1 MDEFERENMRW
12 APRSQPAKGPA
23 RLCRFCFFSI
33 LLPITFLCVPLYMR
47 FVSLRPHVFTLS
59 PTDMKLL
66 NHEHRVSTTWC
77 RAQTLKMN
85 STFRAYL
92 LPERPKLRSQ
102 KHRVQMER
110 KIVELEDDMKEYWG
124 FYLLKHSH
132 YKVSVCSRHE
142 GASVVVI
149 KHSKNVQ
156 RCAWLGELD
165 SAEESD
171 EISNEF
177 DFKNEVLDVE
187 EEQARPSIELEA
199 SSEESMQMMPATS
212 KELNTSLANIQRWS
226 PGSRKKLVKHLIQ
239 QMLNDRSSGQQE
251 EKLMALSQQFGLA
264 GDPESEQEI
273 RAEAVTVRALNL
285 TDTDQA
291 GEVFGDFNGGAEYG
305 NSQVFNLFNQGKF
318 NQKNVD
324 GNKKDTSN
332 EETRSSWSSSEEALA
347 ACEGAVDNIAL
358 DGATRCNENSTFEEM
373 WPFMTHLEHNVDS
386 TGFYYFIF
394 TNDNEIT
401 NNFVAASFDMRK
413 TVFDVT
419 SRSQECNSTECR
431 IPLSFMSQEHLVLE
445 VPQQENAECEYEA
458 EGVTNYYQCN
468 TVVTAESIC
477 EPRGSVYMTF
487 LLLVPFFILLFAY
500 I

>member
-1 MDEFERENMRW
+1 
-12 APRSQPAKGPA
+12 
-23 RLCRFCFFSI
+23 
-33 LLPITFLCVPLYMR
+33 MR
-47 FVSLRPHVFTLS
+47 FVSLRPHVFTIS

-92 LPERPKLRSQ
+92 LPERPKLRAQ

-124 FYLLKHSH
+124 FYLLRDSH

-142 GASVVVI
+142 GASVVVV

-177 DFKNEVLDVE
+177 DFKSEVLDVE
-187 EEQARPSIELEA
+187 EEQASPTTSIELDA
-199 SSEESMQMMPATS
+199 SSEESVQAMMPASS
-212 KELNTSLANIQRWS
+212 KELNTSFASIQQWS
-226 PGSRKKLVKHLIQ
+226 SASRRKLVRKLLQ
-239 QMLNDRSSGQQE
+239 QMLKDRPGGQQG

-264 GDPESEQEI
+264 TSQDLAIEDQEI
-273 RAEAVTVRALNL
+273 RAEAVTLRVPGQN
-285 TDTDQA
+285 DTEEQG
-291 GEVFGDFNGGAEYG
+291 GEVFEDYHGGQEYG
-305 NSQVFNLFNQGKF
+305 QNQVFNLFNRGKF
-318 NQKNVD
+318 NQKNIE

-347 ACEGAVDNIAL
+347 ACEGAVDNVAL

-373 WPFMTHLEHNVDS
+373 WPHMTHLEHNVDS

-401 NNFVAASFDMRK
+401 NNFVAASFDVRK
-413 TVFDVT
+413 TVFDVR

-431 IPLSFMSQEHLVLE
+431 IPLSFMSEEHLVLE
-445 VPQQENAECEYEA
+445 VPQQDNVECEYEA

>member
-1 MDEFERENMRW
+1 
-12 APRSQPAKGPA
+12 
-23 RLCRFCFFSI
+23 
-33 LLPITFLCVPLYMR
+33 
-47 FVSLRPHVFTLS
+47 
-59 PTDMKLL
+59 
-66 NHEHRVSTTWC
+66 
-77 RAQTLKMN
+77 
-85 STFRAYL
+85 
-92 LPERPKLRSQ
+92 
-102 KHRVQMER
+102 
-110 KIVELEDDMKEYWG
+110 
-124 FYLLKHSH
+124 
-132 YKVSVCSRHE
+132 
-142 GASVVVI
+142 
-149 KHSKNVQ
+149 
-156 RCAWLGELD
+156 
-165 SAEESD
+165 
-171 EISNEF
+171 
-177 DFKNEVLDVE
+177 
-187 EEQARPSIELEA
+187 
-199 SSEESMQMMPATS
+199 MMPATS
-212 KELNTSLANIQRWS
+212 KELNSSLANIQRWS

-239 QMLNDRSSGQQE
+239 QMLKDRSGSQQE

-264 GDPESEQEI
+264 AAAADPQPVKQDA
-273 RAEAVTVRALNL
+273 RAEAITVRSLNL
-285 TDTDQA
+285 TDTADQA
-291 GEVFGDFNGGAEYG
+291 GEVFGDYDGGGEYAD
-305 NSQVFNLFNQGKF
+305 SQVFNLFNRGKF

-445 VPQQENAECEYEA
+445 VPQQENAKCEYEA

-468 TVVTAESIC
+468 TVVSAESIC

-500 I
+500 V

>member
-1 MDEFERENMRW
+1 M
-12 APRSQPAKGPA
+12 ASG
-23 RLCRFCFFSI
+23 
-33 LLPITFLCVPLYMR
+33 
-47 FVSLRPHVFTLS
+47 
-59 PTDMKLL
+59 
-66 NHEHRVSTTWC
+66 
-77 RAQTLKMN
+77 
-85 STFRAYL
+85 
-92 LPERPKLRSQ
+92 
-102 KHRVQMER
+102 
-110 KIVELEDDMKEYWG
+110 
-124 FYLLKHSH
+124 
-132 YKVSVCSRHE
+132 E
-142 GASVVVI
+142 G
-149 KHSKNVQ
+149 KNISD

-212 KELNTSLANIQRWS
+212 KELNASLASIQQWS

-239 QMLNDRSSGQQE
+239 QMLKDRSAGQQE

-264 GDPESEQEI
+264 ADTEVEQEI
-273 RAEAVTVRALNL
+273 RAEAVTVRSLNV
-285 TDTDQA
+285 TSEAAEA
-291 GEVFGDFNGGAEYG
+291 GEVFEDYDAGGEYTG
-305 NSQVFNLFNQGKF
+305 SQGFNLFNRGKF
-318 NQKNVD
+318 NQKNID

-373 WPFMTHLEHNVDS
+373 RPFMTHLDHNVDS

-401 NNFVAASFDMRK
+401 NNFVAASFDLRK

-458 EGVTNYYQCN
+458 EGVTNYFQCH

-487 LLLVPFFILLFAY
+487 LLLVPFFILLFSY